1 MHAEATIVGI
11 YALMLLGGS
20 AALHTLGQV
29 SSSAWGSRVLAG
41 YRRQVRD
48 APVPADRADW
58 PHSEVPGLYTGVA
71 LVAAVAA
78 LVLATAELVRH
89 HRPAEAGLLAP
100 VTLLAL
106 VVPTRLARRLRR
118 PAHSAGPGR
127 QPGPAEQRTAS
138 HRSG

>member
-1 MHAEATIVGI
+1 MHAEAAIVGI
-11 YALMLLGGS
+11 YALILLGGS
-20 AALHTLGQV
+20 AALHSLGRV

-41 YRRQVRD
+41 YRRQVKD
-48 APVPADRADW
+48 APAPADRADW

-106 VVPTRLARRLRR
+106 VVTTWLARRLRR
-118 PAHSAGPGR
+118 PAHAAGPGR

-138 HRSG
+138 HHSG